1 MARGA
6 PTLPDVDVSLGG
18 GTPFQPDSLLGTV
31 VAGRYRLSAHLASG
45 GMAAVYVAEDTR
57 TRHDVALK
65 VLRPDLSRSPEVVR
79 RFLCEGSIA
88 GLVRH
93 ENVVR
98 VLDHGGEEG
107 RTCFI
112 AMELLEGEG
121 LFDRLRRRGAL
132 PPAEAIGILLQVCAG
147 LQAAHEQGVI
157 HRDLKPENVFLH
169 GGSGE
174 APVAKILDFG
184 VAGGANGEGV
194 EAGMV
199 VGTPD
204 YLSPEQAFGRAVD
217 ARSDVYSL
225 GLVAWRMLA
234 GRAPFSAPS
243 ADEMI
248 RLQAR
253 APVPPLTDVR
263 PELSA
268 WPDLVSTVA
277 LACAKK
283 PADRP
288 PSAATFAKLLQ
299 RALRTGGPAPV
310 ATPVPRPAP
319 AFADPS
325 PRPPAGPGAP
335 VASRAPSSASG
346 LSGSTLPGPPAPR
359 RRERAV
365 LAAILLA
372 VAVALTVTGAA
383 LWLHQ
388 AGGGAARASQAA
400 PAP

>member
-1 MARGA
+1 MTRGA
-6 PTLPDVDVSLGG
+6 TTLPDVDVSLGA

-31 VAGRYRLSAHLASG
+31 VAGRYRISAHLASG
-45 GMAAVYVAEDTR
+45 GMAAVYVAEDTQ

-121 LFDRLRRRGAL
+121 LFDRLRRHGPL
-132 PPAEAIGILLQVCAG
+132 PPAESVGILLQVCAG

-169 GGSGE
+169 GGPGE

-204 YLSPEQAFGRAVD
+204 YLSPEQAFGRPVD

-234 GRAPFSAPS
+234 GRAPFTAPS

-253 APVPPLTDVR
+253 APVPALTDVR
-263 PELSA
+263 PELAA
-268 WPDLVSTVA
+268 WPELVSTVA
-277 LACAKK
+277 WACAKN

-288 PSAATFAKLLQ
+288 PSASTFGKLLQ
-299 RALRTGGPAPV
+299 RALRSGGQ
-310 ATPVPRPAP
+310 AP
-319 AFADPS
+319 ATTPEPGPGPGPVSTGPVEGKAP
-325 PRPPAGPGAP
+325 PPARGNPAARPPADSSGA
-335 VASRAPSSASG
+335 AR
-346 LSGSTLPGPPAPR
+346 PGPLPR
-359 RRERAV
+359 HRERWTIAAV
-365 LAAILLA
+365 VLA
-372 VAVALTVTGAA
+372 VALALTVTGVT

-388 AGGGAARASQAA
+388 AGSGAA
-400 PAP
+400 PAPRAAPAP